1 MLDLIQVSQM
11 TAACFHEQTMF
22 GCRAMSQ
29 QNAHQQQAEPEI
41 NDLDKLIREG
51 NDVEVSIF
59 LRLIPHPAD
68 LAELLDEL
76 DAELWPK
83 VLRNLDNETA
93 ADVVAELDE
102 ATRDEVLDELKPKE
116 IAELAIE
123 LESDAAADLIAELEP
138 HEVDDVLA
146 EIEKVESEDAQEIRT
161 LLAYAEDSAGGLMQT
176 ELVALHKSASVDD
189 AIQRIRT
196 VFAEDTEDI
205 HDVYVLDDNKVY
217 LGQISLSQL
226 VVSRGDVRL
235 SDIMEEKFVEVDAEV
250 DQEEVLRLFRKYDL
264 ASLAVTDASGILL
277 GCILHDDV
285 IDVAQ
290 EEADEDALLI
300 AGTSTEELVYGD
312 RVLRIVGV
320 RLPWL
325 LTNLAGA
332 LIAGYLLY
340 LFRNVIGNAMALL
353 AFIPV
358 INGTSGN
365 VGAQSATIMTRGFAT
380 GRVQMDEIWQTLY
393 KEVRVGMLMGLS
405 CGLAVGIL
413 ASTPLW
419 SGVPYLGV
427 IVGLSLVIA
436 MTWAATIGT
445 LAPALFK
452 RLNIDPAIAAGPIVT
467 TSNDIAGIVIYMLC
481 AIFMMNLL

>member
-1 MLDLIQVSQM
+1 MNQAT
-11 TAACFHEQTMF
+11 TALQHPEQ
-22 GCRAMSQ
+22 
-29 QNAHQQQAEPEI
+29 EI
-41 NDLDKLIREG
+41 DDLDKLIREG
-51 NDVEVSIF
+51 SDQDVSEF
-59 LRLIPHPAD
+59 LRLITHPAD

-123 LESDAAADLIAELEP
+123 LESDDAADLIAELEP
-138 HEVDDVLA
+138 DEVKDVLA
-146 EIEKVESEDAQEIRT
+146 EIEKVESEDAREIRT

-176 ELVALHKSASVDD
+176 ELVALNENASVDD
-189 AIQRIRT
+189 AIARIRT
-196 VFAEDTEDI
+196 VFEEDTEDI
-205 HDVYVLDDNKVY
+205 HSVYVLDDKDVY

-226 VVSRGDVRL
+226 VISRGDIRL
-235 SDIMEEKFVEVDAEV
+235 GDIMEEKFVEVSAEV

-264 ASLAVTDASGILL
+264 ASLAVTDNQGRLV
-277 GCILHDDV
+277 GRILHDDV

-300 AGTSTEELVYGD
+300 AGTSAEELVYGD

-340 LFRNVIGNAMALL
+340 LFRSVIGQALSLL

-365 VGAQSATIMTRGFAT
+365 VGTQSATIMTRGFAT
-380 GRVQMDEIWQTLY
+380 GRVQMDEIWQTLF
-393 KEVRVGMLMGLS
+393 KELRVGILMGLS
-405 CGLAVGIL
+405 CGLAVGLL

-419 SGVPYLGV
+419 SGPPSLGL
-427 IVGLSLVIA
+427 IVGISLVIA

-452 RLNIDPAIAAGPIVT
+452 KLNIDPAIAAGPIVT

-481 AIFMMNLL
+481 AILLLKVF